1 MSLFNTEA
9 NRINEKSAR
18 YLVVTDDGSH
28 TIFHPESGQ
37 HYHSTH
43 GALQES
49 KHIYLE
55 AGFNYLA
62 EKFDYITIFEMGFG
76 TGLNALLI
84 ANEAW
89 NKKIRVV
96 YSTCELYPLEEEIY
110 SNLNYPQFIDPAQA
124 SVWLTKMHKVPWDE
138 QAHRIHPYF
147 SIIKHHRS
155 IDEMVFKE
163 ETIRLIFFDAFAP
176 SFQPQQWS
184 EGIFRRIREALLP
197 GSVLVTFATNGTVK
211 NGLRKNGFD
220 VSRLQGP
227 KGKHEMLR
235 ALYY

>member
-1 MSLFNTEA
+1 MFSRE
-9 NRINEKSAR
+9 EKSNNHNSR
-18 YLVVTDDGSH
+18 CLVVTDDGSH
-28 TIFHPESGQ
+28 TIFHHESGQ

-49 KHIYLE
+49 RHIYLE

-62 EKFDYITIFEMGFG
+62 DRFDYITIFEMGFG

-84 ANEAW
+84 ASEAW

-96 YSTCELYPLEEEIY
+96 YSTCELYPLEQDIY
-110 SNLNYPQFIDPAQA
+110 KELNYPQFIDPLQA
-124 SVWLTKMHKVPWDE
+124 SEWLTKMHETPWDE

-155 IDEMVFKE
+155 IEQLSFKE

-176 SFQPQQWS
+176 SFQPAQWS
-184 EGIFRRIREALLP
+184 EEIFGKIRHALLP
-197 GSVLVTFATNGTVK
+197 GSVLVTFATSGTVK

-220 VSRLQGP
+220 VTRLKGP

-235 ALYY
+235 ATYY